1 MAFHLTPA
9 DDDGASDALAPLRAA
24 WERLQKGVFDHQP
37 LASREA
43 ILDFVSTACFTMRG
57 RLALGERSDHQVASA
72 AYLRIDEL
80 QRACCALAEGEGG
93 QVHVERTEDLVS
105 ATVLFEKTAPS
116 AEFAVHVELHDGSR
130 HEALQ
135 FASRVLGAWTSY
147 FAA

>member
-1 MAFHLTPA
+1 MAFHLTPS
-9 DDDGASDALAPLRAA
+9 DDDSAEALAPLRKA
-24 WERLQKGVFDHQP
+24 WERLQKQVFDHDP
-37 LASREA
+37 LGAREG
-43 ILDFVSTACFTMRG
+43 ILDFVSTACFTMRS
-57 RLALGERSDHQVASA
+57 RLSGVQRSDHQVASA

-80 QRACCALAEGEGG
+80 LRACCALSEGEGG
-93 QVHVERTEDLVS
+93 KVHVERIEDLVS
-105 ATVLFEKTAPS
+105 ATVLFEKTAPN